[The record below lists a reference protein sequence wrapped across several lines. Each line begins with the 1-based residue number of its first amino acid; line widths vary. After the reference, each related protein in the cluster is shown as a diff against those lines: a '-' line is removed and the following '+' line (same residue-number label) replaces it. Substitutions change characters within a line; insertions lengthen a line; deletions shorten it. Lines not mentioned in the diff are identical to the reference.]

1 MSREKE
7 REREESYQQCQQM
20 FVLLSLY
27 SQQEIFRSG
36 SVLHLFKRRKST
48 EVFVDTS
55 CQYNNRIVK

>member
-1 MSREKE
+1 
-7 REREESYQQCQQM
+7 M
-20 FVLLSLY
+20 FVQLSLD

-36 SVLHLFKRRKST
+36 SALDLFKRRKS